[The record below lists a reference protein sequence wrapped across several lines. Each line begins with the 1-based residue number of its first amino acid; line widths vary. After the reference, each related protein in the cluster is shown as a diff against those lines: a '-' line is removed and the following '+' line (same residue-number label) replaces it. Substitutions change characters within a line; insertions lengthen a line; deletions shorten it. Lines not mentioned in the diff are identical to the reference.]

1 MSERGDT
8 RSLLPVKVKCPMCGN
23 RMSQMGIKDSTTTD
37 LTMSTLNYSVSDKI
51 KKEGKKK
58 HFVRTAVFV
67 CDKCRNIQSFL
78 LTTDSKAGKKNLPT
92 S

>member
-1 MSERGDT
+1 MPEQSDAG
-8 RSLLPVKVKCPMCGN
+8 LPAQVKCPMCGN
-23 RMSQMGIKDSTTTD
+23 KMGQMGIKDTTTD
-37 LTMSTLNYSVSDKI
+37 LTMSTLNYSVSDKV

-67 CDKCRNIQSFL
+67 CGKCRNIQSFL
-78 LTTDSKAGKKNLPT
+78 LIVDSKNRKKNLPA

>member
-1 MSERGDT
+1 MPKGDYAG
-8 RSLLPVKVKCPMCGN
+8 LPAKVKCPMCGN
-23 RMSQMGIKDSTTTD
+23 KLSQMGIKDTTTD

-78 LTTDSKAGKKNLPT
+78 LTDSKVSGKKD
-92 S
+92 

>member
-1 MSERGDT
+1 MAKGDAGE
-8 RSLLPVKVKCPMCGN
+8 LPAQVKCPMCGN
-23 RMSQMGIKDSTTTD
+23 KMNQMGIKDTTTD
-37 LTMSTLNYSVSDKI
+37 LTMSTLNYSVSDKV

-78 LTTDSKAGKKNLPT
+78 LMDSKVTGGK
-92 S
+92 

>member
-1 MSERGDT
+1 MPKGDAAE
-8 RSLLPVKVKCPMCGN
+8 LPAQVKCPMCGN
-23 RMSQMGIKDSTTTD
+23 KMSQMGIKDTTTD

-67 CDKCRNIQSFL
+67 CAKCRNIQSFL
-78 LTTDSKAGKKNLPT
+78 LMDSKGTGGK
-92 S
+92 

>member
-1 MSERGDT
+1 MPKGDYVG
-8 RSLLPVKVKCPMCGN
+8 LPAKVKCPMCGN
-23 RMSQMGIKDSTTTD
+23 KLSQMGIKDTTTD

-78 LTTDSKAGKKNLPT
+78 LTDSKVSGKKD
-92 S
+92 

>member
-1 MSERGDT
+1 
-8 RSLLPVKVKCPMCGN
+8 MCGN
-23 RMSQMGIKDSTTTD
+23 KMSQVGVRDETTD
-37 LTMSTLNYSVSDKI
+37 LTMSTLNYSESDKT

-78 LTTDSKAGKKNLPT
+78 LTNPKLMGGKKNLPT

>member
-1 MSERGDT
+1 MPEIENAG
-8 RSLLPVKVKCPMCGN
+8 LPAQVKCPMCGN
-23 RMSQMGIKDSTTTD
+23 KMSQMGIKDTTTD

-51 KKEGKKK
+51 KKEGKNK

-78 LTTDSKAGKKNLPT
+78 LTDSKISGKKD
-92 S
+92 

>member
-1 MSERGDT
+1 MPKGEDDAG
-8 RSLLPVKVKCPMCGN
+8 LPAQVKCPMCGN
-23 RMSQMGIKDSTTTD
+23 NMSQMGIKDRTTTD

-78 LTTDSKAGKKNLPT
+78 LTDSKVTGRKKNLPI

>member
-1 MSERGDT
+1 MAEGDYA
-8 RSLLPVKVKCPMCGN
+8 SIPAKVKCPMCGN
-23 RMSQMGIKDSTTTD
+23 KMSQMGIKDTTTD
-37 LTMSTLNYSVSDKI
+37 LTMSTLSYSVSDKI

-78 LTTDSKAGKKNLPT
+78 LTDAKATGKKKNLPA